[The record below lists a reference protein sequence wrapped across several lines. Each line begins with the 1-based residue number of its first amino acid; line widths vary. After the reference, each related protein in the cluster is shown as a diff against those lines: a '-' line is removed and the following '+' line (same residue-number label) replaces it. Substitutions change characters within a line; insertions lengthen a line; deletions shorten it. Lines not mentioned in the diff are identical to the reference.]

1 MKQSFLIDLMSSPPW
16 YMHLPYGISLHL
28 QMCMRNTISP
38 PMNVHKSHIE
48 MIQKYTL
55 PLFDTNRQKVKE
67 KKWQE
72 MGNELEE

>member
-1 MKQSFLIDLMSSPPW
+1 MSSPPW
-16 YMHLPYGISLHL
+16 YMHLPYGISLPL
-28 QMCMRNTISP
+28 QMSMRNTISP

>member
-16 YMHLPYGISLHL
+16 YMHLPYGISLPL
-28 QMCMRNTISP
+28 QMSMRNTISP